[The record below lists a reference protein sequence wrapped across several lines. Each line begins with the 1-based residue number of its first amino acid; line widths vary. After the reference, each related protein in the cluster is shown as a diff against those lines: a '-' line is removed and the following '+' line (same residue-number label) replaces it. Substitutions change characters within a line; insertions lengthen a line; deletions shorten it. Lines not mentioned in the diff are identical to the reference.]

1 MEGEKIIITVDNEQR
16 EYDTSTFSDAAI
28 QKVNELKLANNV
40 IQTRS
45 VEFGLLQ
52 LGRQVLEG
60 QLNQHLPK
68 TGFTVVQQDDSK
80 VESDTNDTKE
90 ES

>member
-45 VEFGLLQ
+45 IEFGLLQ

-68 TGFTVVQQDDSK
+68 KGFTVVQQDDSK

>member
-45 VEFGLLQ
+45 IEFGLLQ

-60 QLNQHLPK
+60 QLSQHLPK

-80 VESDTNDTKE
+80 VESNTSDTKE